1 MFRSSPLFFKQVRLL
16 GLVALAV
23 SQSFSTASAEAELK
37 QTAEMAAQTRWVV
50 NTINARHYLRES
62 MEKLDGTEIVEAYIE
77 SFDYGR
83 MYFLRSEVDD
93 FIFRFGGAME
103 EFLQKGNLF
112 AAFQIFE
119 SFRSTADARTQWVYE
134 RLSQDFDFAVDE
146 TFAPDR
152 REAEWPASNLAADNL
167 WERRLKYELLNEM
180 MSLASETKEEEEP
193 ASEPTVPSTTDTEPT
208 TDTVKSKSISSSD
221 LATIELEELEDTSS
235 KQTSSG
241 LKPTNPDLFNEDDQD
256 DFDPTKIQ
264 RLTENPEF
272 AAKILDEARE
282 KIRRRYER
290 NLGYTLDREPAE
302 VQESFINAMTQLF
315 DPHST
320 FLSADTLESFNSS
333 VQNSF
338 VGIGALLQ
346 DEDGICTIKEL
357 IPGGP
362 AEESRLLNPEDQIL
376 GVAQGRDGEFEDVVD
391 MQLRYIV
398 RKIKGEKNTIVRL
411 LIRPGDASDPS
422 VRKDISINR
431 DEVKLTANLASA
443 KLISV
448 PINDT
453 ETVAVGVIELP
464 SFYGNIGAGSTLT
477 TTSTDVTEL
486 IGKLRA
492 AGAQGLVLDL
502 RMNGGGLLSEAVR
515 LTGLFIPIGPVV
527 QVRDNDG
534 RTDVLSDREMGVQW
548 DGPLIVLTSR
558 FSASASEIVA
568 GALQDHDRALIVG
581 NTSTHGK
588 GTVQEVYHMN
598 NRPAFSWFTT
608 NTATPT
614 TRPVASKITIKQFYL
629 PDGSSTQ
636 VRGVPSDIALPSV
649 NEFLPIGEDDLP
661 HALAW
666 GEVKPVSWFNDWKK
680 LGIDSPEDPELV
692 ASLRA
697 ATNERLE
704 TLEEFQFLKKQIEW
718 RRQRYEEKVISIHL
732 ANRIEHKI
740 REQALVDGLN
750 DTYEAL
756 SENDYTIQDF
766 KLNIAEEQEEISRQN
781 KLEPIID
788 AAIGRAEDL
797 IAGIVVSEE
806 ITEKE
811 VADVKEDE
819 KEPTYDIYLR
829 ESARIMADWIQTISR
844 KPSAETL
851 TNVGAL

>member
-1 MFRSSPLFFKQVRLL
+1 MFRSPSNSFLKLRRL
-16 GLVALAV
+16 GLVAITV
-23 SQSFSTASAEAELK
+23 SQSFSIASAEAELK
-37 QTAEMAAQTRWVV
+37 QSDEMAAQTRWVV

-62 MEKLDGTEIVEAYIE
+62 MESLDGNEIVEAYIE
-77 SFDYGR
+77 SFDYSR
-83 MYFLRSEVDD
+83 MYFLRSEIDD
-93 FIFRFGGAME
+93 FSFRFAGAME
-103 EFLQKGNLF
+103 DFLEKGNLY

-119 SFRSTADARTQWVYE
+119 SFRTSANTRTQWVYD
-134 RLSQDFDFAVDE
+134 RLEQDFDFTVE
-146 TFAPDR
+146 ESFAPDR
-152 REAEWPASNLAADNL
+152 REMEWPASQAEADRL

-180 MSLASETKEEEEP
+180 MSLASEVAETEEAPELEPDGTPAVETPEVKLLEGFDAVVVEDLEYEEETSP
-193 ASEPTVPSTTDTEPT
+193 
-208 TDTVKSKSISSSD
+208 KS
-221 LATIELEELEDTSS
+221 
-235 KQTSSG
+235 SSG
-241 LKPTNPDLFNEDDQD
+241 LKPSNPDLFVEDEDET
-256 DFDPTKIQ
+256 FDPTRIQ
-264 RLTENPEF
+264 RLIENPEF
-272 AAKILDEARE
+272 AAKVLDDARD

-376 GVAQGRDGEFEDVVD
+376 GVAQGNDGEFEDVVD

-422 VRKDISINR
+422 VRKDISITR

-453 ETVAVGVIELP
+453 ETIPVGVIELP
-464 SFYGNIGAGSTLT
+464 SFYGNIGAGNTLT
-477 TTSTDVTEL
+477 TTTSDVTEL
-486 IGKLRA
+486 INKLRA

-527 QVRDNDG
+527 QVRDKDG
-534 RTDVLSDREMGVQW
+534 RTDVLSDRDMGVQW
-548 DGPLIVLTSR
+548 EGPLIVLTSR

-581 NTSTHGK
+581 NRSTHGK

-598 NRPAFSWFTT
+598 NRPVFSWF
-608 NTATPT
+608 NTKPAAPV

-666 GEVKPVSWFNDWKK
+666 GEVKAVNWINDWKK
-680 LGIDSPEDPELV
+680 LNIDSPEDPALV
-692 ASLRA
+692 ASLKA
-697 ATNERLE
+697 GTEKRLE
-704 TLEEFQFLKKQIEW
+704 TLEEFQFLKQQIEW
-718 RRQRYEEKVISIHL
+718 RRGRFDEKEISLHL
-732 ANRIEHKI
+732 ANRIERKI
-740 REQALVDGLN
+740 HEQAFVDDLN

-756 SENDYTIQDF
+756 SEDDYVIKEF
-766 KLNIAEEQEEISRQN
+766 KLKIAEEQDEISRQN
-781 KLEPIID
+781 QLEPVID
-788 AAIGRAEDL
+788 SVLEKATDL
-797 IAGIVVSEE
+797 
-806 ITEKE
+806 
-811 VADVKEDE
+811 VADLTGSEAAVNAKEAKDEEADE
-819 KEPTYDIYLR
+819 KEEDPTYDIYLR
-829 ESARIMADWIQTISR
+829 ESARIMADWIQQIGGVKT
-844 KPSAETL
+844 AET
-851 TNVGAL
+851 TTKVGQL